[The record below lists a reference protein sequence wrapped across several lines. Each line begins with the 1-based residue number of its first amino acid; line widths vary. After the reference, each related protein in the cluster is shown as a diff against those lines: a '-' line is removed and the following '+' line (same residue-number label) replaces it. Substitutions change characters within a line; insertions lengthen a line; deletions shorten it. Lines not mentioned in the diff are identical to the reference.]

1 MAGHE
6 IICGGFRI
14 GRQIGVGGQ
23 ALVCEAECIEDR
35 YGFVPV
41 GSSVALKVAKI
52 PLPPDRPAY
61 EDEQAWDRLRRRV
74 DELKRLDHP
83 NVVRYYGCF
92 SEIADLGGMD
102 GVCRVH
108 VIVMELLKG
117 TNLKDWLSRSERD
130 GKPTGL
136 DADDALS
143 VIQGAVAGLSYT
155 SRFGL
160 VHRDIKP
167 ANIFVCEDGTVKIID
182 FGLAAQENVTQS
194 TNVGGLKG
202 TLNYMAPEFTEADFR
217 GDETSDVFSMGV
229 VMHQLIT
236 GNLPYDALTGKDG
249 GETLVS
255 YFSRWMSVKNG
266 GQSPVLV
273 WPIISRLLTGIA
285 SVIEKALSPAREARY
300 ATFAELEK
308 ALAKVG
314 YCEVENGRRRYRYLR
329 MIGKGGFGEVFKARD
344 LSTGGLVAVKRLF
357 NMSSAARFERE
368 AKTLKLL
375 QDQDRCFVRFVDFF
389 VRAGSGVS
397 EGEAFLVMEYLDG
410 MPGNSLRE
418 AINAAAR
425 TSSGTLDKLAVLL
438 VFERY
443 ARGLAV
449 MHRNG
454 IIHRDIKPSNLY
466 FANGRPESAVIMDFG
481 IVRDLNAEQ
490 TTGNVPCT
498 LDYAPPEI
506 ILDENERGHASMDIY
521 ALGHCLYE
529 ALTGK
534 LGYERLP
541 AGVPGY
547 TQFIQRVQ
555 SGVRPKFTDPSV
567 RQDRKLVELI
577 DAMTALDPVK
587 RLSSADVVAQAL
599 REIIDGF
606 EHLSD
611 VTIPLDRE
619 AARKMWEKYHPTIEL
634 PKLPDIPRPKPNGE
648 RAKSRHRIGLS
659 LLAAVAIGAAY
670 FGPTH
675 GPQLLK
681 ALQCRLWGE
690 TVSVAQNEDGGRPVL
705 ASTPVSDNP
714 PPTPVVVVTNRLVV
728 TNVVP
733 QTLPPP
739 IVETNVVS
747 RPAQRLIPP
756 PAPVEVKIKVK
767 VPQLAPDVKC
777 YFKDEL
783 RKTGTTF
790 TVRPGEYDVAY
801 RRFGYKTQAI
811 AFSVRKEKPEV
822 SLPLPTAWEAEPV
835 SVSLPSQDAGVTC
848 RVDGKEFSSGQGLLP
863 GRHKYRYERKNYHS
877 QDGEFSV
884 SAGVERAVPAPG
896 EWRPEPVEIV
906 VPALAADVKCEVAG
920 KAVVSGSKLRLLP
933 GTYRYVYSR
942 PAYKAQGGSVTVVL
956 GKPCA
961 IPQPG
966 KWESASK
973 PVPPPPVLN
982 DALFNYDNEEF
993 YDAVRCFAEA
1003 VKSGYRLK
1011 DEDLRKAKHAY
1022 NITLKKLGLLIENI
1036 EHDMSLGR
1044 TPIRPLKE
1052 VQDERKNLLSW
1063 RRAIESE

>member
-23 ALVCEAECIEDR
+23 ALVCEAECVEDR

-41 GSSVALKVAKI
+41 GSSVALKVARI
-52 PLPPDRPAY
+52 QQPPDQPNY
-61 EDEQAWDRLRRRV
+61 EDEQSWNRLLRRV
-74 DELKRLDHP
+74 DGLKRLDHP

-117 TNLKDWLSRSERD
+117 TNLKDWLVRCEHG

-143 VIQGAVAGLSYT
+143 VIRASVAGLSYT
-155 SRFGL
+155 SRLGL

-182 FGLAAQENVTQS
+182 FGLAAQENVTQT

-202 TLNYMAPEFTEADFR
+202 TLNYMAPEFTEEYFC

-266 GQSPVLV
+266 GPSPVLV
-273 WPIISRLLTGIA
+273 WPIVSRLLIGIA
-285 SVIEKALSPAREARY
+285 PVVAKALAPAREARY
-300 ATFAELEK
+300 ATFAELER
-308 ALAKVG
+308 ALARVEC
-314 YCEVENGRRRYRYLR
+314 CEVENGRRRYRYLR
-329 MIGKGGFGEVFKARD
+329 MVGKGGFGEVFKARD
-344 LSTGGLVAVKRLF
+344 LSTGALVAVKRLF

-397 EGEAFLVMEYLDG
+397 DREAFLVMEYLDG

-418 AINAAAR
+418 AINAAAQ
-425 TSSGTLDKLAVLL
+425 TPSGRLDKLAVLL

-443 ARGLAV
+443 ARGLAM
-449 MHRNG
+449 MHGNG

-466 FANGRPESAVIMDFG
+466 FADGRPERAAILDFG

-506 ILDENERGHASMDIY
+506 ILDRQERGRAGMDIY
-521 ALGHCLYE
+521 ALGLCLYE

-547 TQFIQRVQ
+547 VQFVQRVQ
-555 SGVRPKFTDPSV
+555 NKVRPKFADPLI
-567 RQDRKLVELI
+567 QQNRKLRKLL
-577 DAMTALDPVK
+577 DAMTALDPVQ
-587 RLSSADVVAQAL
+587 RLSSAEAVAQAL
-599 REIIDGF
+599 REIIDGL
-606 EHLSD
+606 EHLGD
-611 VTIPLDRE
+611 VTVPLDRE
-619 AARKMWEKYHPTIEL
+619 AARKMWAKHHPRDDS
-634 PKLPDIPRPKPNGE
+634 PKPLIPRPKPSDG
-648 RAKSRHRIGLS
+648 RLRSRRWIWLPLLGLAS
-659 LLAAVAIGAAY
+659 VCAAY

-681 ALQCRLWGE
+681 ALQSHFVHPDADETPAPSKEPPWGGALLASPEEDGE
-690 TVSVAQNEDGGRPVL
+690 TPVPAPISVP
-705 ASTPVSDNP
+705 SNP
-714 PPTPVVVVTNRLVV
+714 PPTPVVVTNRLV
-728 TNVVP
+728 
-733 QTLPPP
+733 
-739 IVETNVVS
+739 ITNVVS
-747 RPAQRLIPP
+747 RPPPAPVVITNVIERPANPP
-756 PAPVEVKIKVK
+756 PAPPSPPPEVKIRVT
-767 VPQLAPDVKC
+767 VPQLASDVKC
-777 YFKDEL
+777 YFNDEI
-783 RKTGTTF
+783 RKQGATF

-801 RRFGYKTQAI
+801 RRFGYKTQEI
-811 AFSVRKEKPEV
+811 AFAVRKENPETA
-822 SLPLPTAWEAEPV
+822 LPMPSDWEAEPV
-835 SVSLPSQDAGVTC
+835 SVGLPSLDEGVTC
-848 RVDGKEFSSGQGLLP
+848 RVDGKAFSSGQGLLP
-863 GRHKYRYERKNYHS
+863 GRHTYRYERKNYLS
-877 QDGEFSV
+877 QDGEFPV
-884 SAGVERAVPAPG
+884 SPGVER
-896 EWRPEPVEIV
+896 
-906 VPALAADVKCEVAG
+906 
-920 KAVVSGSKLRLLP
+920 RLP
-933 GTYRYVYSR
+933 
-942 PAYKAQGGSVTVVL
+942 P
-956 GKPCA
+956 
-961 IPQPG
+961 PG
-966 KWESASK
+966 KWEPASK
-973 PVPPPPVLN
+973 PVPPPQVLN

-1003 VKSGYRLK
+1003 VKGGYRLT
-1011 DEDLRKAKHAY
+1011 DDDLRRVKHAY
-1022 NITLKKLGLLIENI
+1022 NTTLKKLGVLMENI

-1052 VQDERKNLLSW
+1052 VQDERKNLLAW
-1063 RRAIESE
+1063 RRIIESEK

>member
-35 YGFVPV
+35 HGFVPV

-52 PLPPDRPAY
+52 QLPPDQPAY
-61 EDEQAWDRLRRRV
+61 EDEQTWDRLRRRV

-92 SEIADLGGMD
+92 SEITDLGGMD

-108 VIVMELLKG
+108 VIVMELLNG
-117 TNLKDWLSRSERD
+117 TNLKDWLSRFEYG
-130 GKPTGL
+130 GKATGL

-143 VIQGAVAGLSYT
+143 VIRGSVAGLSYT

-167 ANIFVCEDGTVKIID
+167 ANIFICEDGTVKIID

-255 YFSRWMSVKNG
+255 YFSRWMAVKNG
-266 GQSPVLV
+266 GPSPVLI
-273 WPIISRLLTGIA
+273 WPIVSRLLTGIA
-285 SVIEKALSPAREARY
+285 QVIEKALSPAREGRY
-300 ATFAELEK
+300 ATFSELEK

-344 LSTGGLVAVKRLF
+344 LSTGATVAVKRLF

-397 EGEAFLVMEYLDG
+397 EGEAFLVMDYLDG

-425 TSSGTLDKLAVLL
+425 TPSGTLDKLAVLL

-454 IIHRDIKPSNLY
+454 IVHRDIKPSNLY

-547 TQFIQRVQ
+547 TQFIQRVHNK
-555 SGVRPKFTDPSV
+555 VRPKFADPRV
-567 RQDRKLVELI
+567 RQDRKLSELL

-587 RLSSADVVAQAL
+587 RLSSAEVVAQAL
-599 REIIDGF
+599 REVIDGL
-606 EHLSD
+606 ERLSD

-619 AARKMWEKYHPTIEL
+619 AVRKMWEKHHPAASQGPIQISPK
-634 PKLPDIPRPKPNGE
+634 PKLIVGRG
-648 RAKSRHRIGLS
+648 RRHHWLGMSVL
-659 LLAAVAIGAAY
+659 VMGAICAAY

-675 GPQLLK
+675 GPKLVNAVRQG
-681 ALQCRLWGE
+681 LWE
-690 TVSVAQNEDGGRPVL
+690 VSTERPSRTTGLDIVQTNGMEI
-705 ASTPVSDNP
+705 ASQTTPL
-714 PPTPVVVVTNRLVV
+714 PTPVVVTNRLVV
-728 TNVVP
+728 TNVV
-733 QTLPPP
+733 QKDIPP
-739 IVETNVVS
+739 S
-747 RPAQRLIPP
+747 SPP
-756 PAPVEVKIKVK
+756 PAPVEIKIKVT
-767 VPQLAPDVKC
+767 VPQVGQDVKC
-777 YFKDEL
+777 YFNEEL
-783 RKTGTTF
+783 KKGGASF
-790 TVRPGEYDVAY
+790 TVRAGRHEAVY
-801 RRFGYKTQAI
+801 RRFGYKTQEISFI
-811 AFSVRKEKPEV
+811 ARAEEREMM
-822 SLPLPTAWEAEPV
+822 LPQPGEWQAEPV
-835 SVSLPSQDAGVTC
+835 SVSLSTLDEGVIC
-848 RVDGKEFSSGQGLLP
+848 RVDEKAFSSGQVLLP
-863 GRHKYRYERKNYHS
+863 GRHKYRYERKNYIP
-877 QDGEFSV
+877 QDGEFTV
-884 SAGVERAVPAPG
+884 SAGIERSLPAPD
-896 EWRPEPVEIV
+896 EWRPSPVEV
-906 VPALAADVKCEVAG
+906 LVPTLAADVRCEVDGRTVA
-920 KAVVSGSKLRLLP
+920 SDSKLSLLP
-933 GTYRYVYSR
+933 GTHRYAYSR
-942 PAYKAQGGSVTVVL
+942 PAHKDQSGSVTVVL
-956 GKPCA
+956 GKSCA
-961 IPQPG
+961 IPTPG

-1022 NITLKKLGLLIENI
+1022 NVTLKKLGLLIENI